1 MSPGIIKPSDPANA
15 NYNQTDEARVEESP
29 SWNSMLTL
37 TSPTFGST
45 YSPMTPHALAPLSD
59 KAQRLN
65 DPWSSRLAPDQT
77 PGSTLGG
84 QLPHPQWL
92 LSPLLKSKESPMATW
107 TNASP
112 GLLSSFSPQQVSP
125 IMSAC
130 DNEDN
135 TAQKRKVPS
144 PFVSYSTSC
153 QGIVELSSSTK
164 RHTGVEGVK
173 GNGGD
178 GTADRIPAVRLPFL
192 NHEQDELDERRDQKK
207 TTAGGEQS
215 PTLSM
220 LASCDSMSAFA
231 MGVASANGVP
241 QLGMECKEETAGKN
255 IIDQAVT
262 EVNTWRTSPEMRMTT
277 PSQILPVPSPLISPL
292 LSPLTG
298 HRPPKMAEA

>member
-1 MSPGIIKPSDPANA
+1 
-15 NYNQTDEARVEESP
+15 
-29 SWNSMLTL
+29 
-37 TSPTFGST
+37 
-45 YSPMTPHALAPLSD
+45 
-59 KAQRLN
+59 
-65 DPWSSRLAPDQT
+65 
-77 PGSTLGG
+77 
-84 QLPHPQWL
+84 
-92 LSPLLKSKESPMATW
+92 
-107 TNASP
+107 
-112 GLLSSFSPQQVSP
+112 
-125 IMSAC
+125 MSAC

-178 GTADRIPAVRLPFL
+178 GTADRSPAVRLPFL

-207 TTAGGEQS
+207 TTGGCEQS

-241 QLGMECKEETAGKN
+241 PLGMECKEETAGKN

-262 EVNTWRTSPEMRMTT
+262 EVNTYASLPLIRSLCHPSLASPSETSLRVELWAAPNETACVCVCVCVRARARFLSFIGTNARTTHAYMPVQTSAHQVENKPRNANDDTEPDPASAKPAHQSSFEPPDWT
-277 PSQILPVPSPLISPL
+277 PS
-292 LSPLTG
+292 TENG
-298 HRPPKMAEA
+298 

>member
-1 MSPGIIKPSDPANA
+1 MRIPQLSLDLF
-15 NYNQTDEARVEESP
+15 AR
-29 SWNSMLTL
+29 
-37 TSPTFGST
+37 
-45 YSPMTPHALAPLSD
+45 
-59 KAQRLN
+59 
-65 DPWSSRLAPDQT
+65 
-77 PGSTLGG
+77 
-84 QLPHPQWL
+84 
-92 LSPLLKSKESPMATW
+92 
-107 TNASP
+107 
-112 GLLSSFSPQQVSP
+112 QVSP

-178 GTADRIPAVRLPFL
+178 GTADRSPAVRLPFL

-241 QLGMECKEETAGKN
+241 PLGMECKEETAGKN

-262 EVNTWRTSPEMRMTT
+262 EVNTYASLPLIRSLCHPSLASPSETSLRVELWAAPNETACVCVCVCARARARFLSFIGTNARTTHAYMPVQTSAHQVENKPRNANDDTEPDPASAKPAHQSSFEPPDWT
-277 PSQILPVPSPLISPL
+277 PS
-292 LSPLTG
+292 TENG
-298 HRPPKMAEA
+298 

>member
-1 MSPGIIKPSDPANA
+1 MRIPQLSLDLF
-15 NYNQTDEARVEESP
+15 AR
-29 SWNSMLTL
+29 
-37 TSPTFGST
+37 
-45 YSPMTPHALAPLSD
+45 
-59 KAQRLN
+59 
-65 DPWSSRLAPDQT
+65 
-77 PGSTLGG
+77 
-84 QLPHPQWL
+84 
-92 LSPLLKSKESPMATW
+92 
-107 TNASP
+107 
-112 GLLSSFSPQQVSP
+112 QVSP

-178 GTADRIPAVRLPFL
+178 GTADRSPAVRLPFL

-241 QLGMECKEETAGKN
+241 PLGMECKEETAGKN

-262 EVNTWRTSPEMRMTT
+262 EVNTYASLPLIRSLCHPSLASPSETSLRVELWAAPNETACVCVCVCVCVRARARAFSLSLAPTRAQHMLTCLCKHPHIRWRTSPEMRMTT

>member
-1 MSPGIIKPSDPANA
+1 
-15 NYNQTDEARVEESP
+15 
-29 SWNSMLTL
+29 
-37 TSPTFGST
+37 
-45 YSPMTPHALAPLSD
+45 
-59 KAQRLN
+59 
-65 DPWSSRLAPDQT
+65 
-77 PGSTLGG
+77 
-84 QLPHPQWL
+84 
-92 LSPLLKSKESPMATW
+92 
-107 TNASP
+107 
-112 GLLSSFSPQQVSP
+112 
-125 IMSAC
+125 MSAC

-178 GTADRIPAVRLPFL
+178 GTADRSPAVRLPFL

-241 QLGMECKEETAGKN
+241 PLGMECKEETAGKN

-262 EVNTWRTSPEMRMTT
+262 EVNTYASLPLIRSLCHPSLASPSETSLRVELWAAPNETACVCVCVCVCARARFLSFIGTNARTTHAYMPVQTSAHQVENKPRNANDDTEPDPASAKPAHQSSFEPPDWT
-277 PSQILPVPSPLISPL
+277 PS
-292 LSPLTG
+292 TENG
-298 HRPPKMAEA
+298 